1 VIRFN
6 QKTKNTMKVENE
18 ETAWTIIAGVLV
30 LTISTC
36 VTVGTLISGA
46 KAKSH
51 QQKMAELGY
60 EKVEIIGSTGLK
72 WVPSKRKNE
81 KEPD

>member
-1 VIRFN
+1 
-6 QKTKNTMKVENE
+6 MKVENE

-30 LTISTC
+30 LTIVPC
-36 VTVGTLISGA
+36 VTAGLLISSA

-60 EKVEIIGSTGLK
+60 EQVETIGSTGLK
-72 WVPSKRKNE
+72 WVPSKREDE
-81 KEPD
+81 KEPE